1 MIRSAMKPSLRAVL
15 VVLTCVAWLSQA
27 AAQDFPVRPVKLV
40 IGFAPGSA
48 TDALA
53 RPYAAKLGEALKGTV
68 NVDNKPSGQQ
78 SAAIQAL
85 TMSPPD
91 GYTLYMGTG
100 SSMAQGPGLRKDV
113 RHDPLRDFTLIGNIA
128 SAPGSLIVNGEL
140 PVKSVDELIAYAKA
154 RPGQLSFGSSGV
166 GSAGHLAGEL
176 FMALTG
182 TKMQH
187 IPYKA
192 DTEAAREVGGGTLQ
206 LAFTTLRTA
215 ATVVGS
221 GKVRAML
228 TLDTKRTP
236 LLPDVPHVA
245 EVKSANLRD
254 MAPYTWYALVG
265 PAKMPDALVA
275 RLAEASAKALSTP
288 DLVSALQ
295 NSGVNPEASTP
306 DGLRAITTRELAKW
320 REVAKTVKID

>member
-1 MIRSAMKPSLRAVL
+1 MNSLLRAAFVTL
-15 VVLTCVAWLSQA
+15 SCVAWLSQA
-27 AAQDFPVRPVKLV
+27 AAQDFPSRPVKLIV
-40 IGFAPGSA
+40 GFAPGSA
-48 TDALA
+48 SDALA
-53 RPYAAKLGEALKGTV
+53 RPYAEKLGEMLKGTV
-68 NVDNKPSGQQ
+68 LVDNKPSGQQ
-78 SAAIQAL
+78 AAAIQAL

-91 GYTLYMGTG
+91 GYTLYMGSG

-113 RHDPLRDFTLIGNIA
+113 RHDPLRDFTLIGYMA
-128 SAPGSLIVNGEL
+128 GGPGAVLVNAAL
-140 PVKSVDELIAYAKA
+140 PVKNVDELIAYAKA
-154 RPGQLSFGSSGV
+154 RPDQMSFGSSGV

-192 DTEAAREVGGGTLQ
+192 DTEAAREVGAGTLQ

-215 ATVVGS
+215 ATVVG
-221 GKVRAML
+221 GGRLRAVL
-228 TLDTKRTP
+228 TLDTRRTP
-236 LLPDVPHVA
+236 LLPDVPHVG
-245 EVKSANLRD
+245 EVKSVSLKD
-254 MAPYTWYALVG
+254 MVPYTWYALVG
-265 PAKMPDALVA
+265 PAKMPEALVA
-275 RLAEASAKALSTP
+275 RLSEASTKALTQP

-295 NSGVNPEASTP
+295 NSGVNPEPSTP